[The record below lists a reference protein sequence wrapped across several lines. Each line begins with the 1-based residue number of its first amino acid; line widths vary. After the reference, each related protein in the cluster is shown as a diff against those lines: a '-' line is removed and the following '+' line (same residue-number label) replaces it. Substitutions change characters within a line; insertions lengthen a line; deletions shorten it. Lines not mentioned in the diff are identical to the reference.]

1 MGERMQ
7 RIVTLWSATTDDMT
21 AEVEAALPKG
31 YRIVSAS
38 PAVPYTLATGYT
50 HDFTVEAP

>member
-1 MGERMQ
+1 MQ

-21 AEVEAALPKG
+21 AAVQAALPAG
-31 YRIVSAS
+31 HRIVATA